1 MVISWPRSGKSL
13 DQDRLVNAQREVHC
27 QVEALVATLTPRER
41 EIFAFVASG
50 LANKNI
56 AANLGLSIQ
65 SIKLHRGR
73 VMKKLQVDSLA
84 DLVRLAEKVK
94 PVLSHR

>member
-1 MVISWPRSGKSL
+1 M
-13 DQDRLVNAQREVHC
+13 
-27 QVEALVATLTPRER
+27 
-41 EIFAFVASG
+41 ASG